1 LGLNIDGGRE
11 VRVRLRRH
19 NHESEFY
26 PYEDVLGTLLHELT
40 HNVHGPHD
48 AKFYKL
54 LDEITKVLHTA
65 LWHLLILQF
74 EGQMEALIA
83 MYPFCGLQINGIG
96 I

>member
-1 LGLNIDGGRE
+1 M
-11 VRVRLRRH
+11 RVRLRRH

-65 LWHLLILQF
+65 LWHSPYITV
-74 EGQMEALIA
+74 QMEALIT
-83 MYPFCGLQINGIG
+83 MYPFFGLQMIEYGFEVKTG
-96 I
+96 L